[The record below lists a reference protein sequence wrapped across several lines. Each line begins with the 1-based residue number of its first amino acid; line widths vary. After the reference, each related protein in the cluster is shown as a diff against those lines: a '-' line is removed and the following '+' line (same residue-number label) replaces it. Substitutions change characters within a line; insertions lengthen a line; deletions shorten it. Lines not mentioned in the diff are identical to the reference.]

1 MKEEEEAEEE
11 EEEKGANAELWMW
24 RGGER
29 GISPVLLLPR
39 SQSVNHLLHGSN
51 GTVH

>member
-1 MKEEEEAEEE
+1 MLNYGCE
-11 EEEKGANAELWMW
+11 
-24 RGGER
+24 GGER
-29 GISPVLLLPR
+29 ERERGIPLPPLLPR